1 MASFL
6 FNNFIRIHPHQKAK
20 RRRQRLVC
28 DGRDAGGDGDRHR
41 RAELPI
47 PITTVRVPSAEIG
60 KQAARLILAQLD
72 GQAEVASIGWS
83 AELMVRAS
91 CAPPRKGD

>member
-1 MASFL
+1 M
-6 FNNFIRIHPHQKAK
+6 
-20 RRRQRLVC
+20 
-28 DGRDAGGDGDRHR
+28 
-41 RAELPI
+41 
-47 PITTVRVPSAEIG
+47 RVPSAEIG